1 MEDDLPDRFVR
12 PYVITGGRTRVD
24 GLNLPI
30 ETVVKTIGS
39 AWELEPG
46 TTTEVFQIVELCHAP
61 TSIAEVAVHLNVP
74 VGVARVLVGDLVS
87 TGFLRA
93 GNTSGEGMERV
104 RALEKLLD
112 GIRAL

>member
-1 MEDDLPDRFVR
+1 MDDEAPDRFAR

-30 ETVVKTIGS
+30 ETVVKTVGS

-46 TTTEVFQIVELCHAP
+46 TTTEAFEIVELCHTP
-61 TSIAEVAVHLNVP
+61 SSIAEVAVHLKVP
-74 VGVARVLVGDLVS
+74 VGVARVLVGDLVAA
-87 TGFLRA
+87 GFLRA
-93 GNTSGEGMERV
+93 GSTSGEGMERV
-104 RALEKLLD
+104 RVLEKLLD